1 MASDLNI
8 IDTAIQRGTF
18 TAFSRLLEGS
28 WLEKTLR
35 SEASFTV
42 FAPADIAFTR
52 LSDVTLHWL
61 LEPKNE
67 PRLAEILCYHVVRGR
82 LSCRQ
87 LEEMETV
94 RTEQGQVLKID
105 LRQTILI
112 DSARIILRDI
122 NATNGV
128 IHGIDSL
135 LMPCAVSAIA
145 M

>member
-1 MASDLNI
+1 MAADLNI

-18 TAFSRLLEGS
+18 TVFSGLLEGS
-28 WLEKTLR
+28 LLEKRLR
-35 SEASFTV
+35 SESSFTL

-52 LSDVTLHWL
+52 LSAITLHWL
-61 LEPKNE
+61 LEPQNE
-67 PRLAEILCYHVVRGR
+67 QRLVEILRYHIVHGR
-82 LSCRQ
+82 LSCKQ
-87 LEEMETV
+87 LEQIKSA
-94 RTEQGQVLKID
+94 RTEQGQELKID

-122 NATNGV
+122 DATNGV

-135 LMPCAVSAIA
+135 LMPCTVAAVA